1 LNILDARRSRLVEAA
16 NAFSE
21 RLKELH
27 VVIDG
32 KFLAIVYIDEAYS
45 LQKAHP
51 DSDPKNR
58 NPYFALMHVLGTI
71 QNLPIFFIFLST
83 NYKLNLFAP
92 TDANFPSLRIQKGR
106 KLIPP
111 FFEVPFDAFCCDFT
125 EKVKANNKLTLEGV
139 CELEQMVKFGRP
151 M

>member
-1 LNILDARRSRLVEAA
+1 
-16 NAFSE
+16 
-21 RLKELH
+21 
-27 VVIDG
+27 
-32 KFLAIVYIDEAYS
+32 
-45 LQKAHP
+45 
-51 DSDPKNR
+51 
-58 NPYFALMHVLGTI
+58 MHVLGTI

-92 TDANFPSLRIQKGR
+92 TDENFPSLRIQKGH

-111 FFEVPFDAFCCDFT
+111 FFEVPFDVFCYNFT
-125 EKVKANNKLTLEGV
+125 GKAKANNKVTLEGV